1 MNQQVTALIDANR
14 PNDMNDSKHA
24 SQGQFAYFA
33 NPANLWP
40 DFLLGQADQPLR
52 VILIEEDAHM
62 RSVVGKSWALIHV
75 PRYWR
80 QPATCVKVN
89 T

>member
-1 MNQQVTALIDANR
+1 MNQQVTTFNDANKA
-14 PNDMNDSKHA
+14 NEASATKLA

-40 DFLLGQADQPLR
+40 DFLLGQANQPLR

-62 RSVVGKSWALIHV
+62 RSVVGQELGSD
-75 PRYWR
+75 PRSGNSKQYAWR
-80 QPATCVKVN
+80 
-89 T
+89 